1 MSNSQRPHGLQPTRL
16 LRPWDFPGKSSGVG
30 CHCLLQVLRL
40 ALPIQP
46 DAVWY
51 IGRTGNVQNIIPS
64 FQKVIFYQEN
74 TKNKDFLGLLIQK
87 KLLRQANVGILISR
101 RGLLVQNKCKKIG
114 NLQAVRERSSQA
126 GEDLKLL
133 PQRIINNA
141 VRLQVG
147 PGSQVSF
154 VLSVFT
160 EKYSSSG
167 FQLLIV

>member
-1 MSNSQRPHGLQPTRL
+1 MWGFLFQGE
-16 LRPWDFPGKSSGVG
+16 GY
-30 CHCLLQVLRL
+30 
-40 ALPIQP
+40 
-46 DAVWY
+46 WY
-51 IGRTGNVQNIIPS
+51 RINV
-64 FQKVIFYQEN
+64 K
-74 TKNKDFLGLLIQK
+74 
-87 KLLRQANVGILISR
+87 
-101 RGLLVQNKCKKIG
+101 

-167 FQLLIV
+167 F